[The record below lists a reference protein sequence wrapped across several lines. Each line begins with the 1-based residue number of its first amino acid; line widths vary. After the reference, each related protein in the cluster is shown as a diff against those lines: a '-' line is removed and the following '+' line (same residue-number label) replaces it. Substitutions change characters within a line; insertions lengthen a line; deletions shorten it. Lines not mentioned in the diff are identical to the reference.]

1 MTYGEYLKSL
11 GATEEDIKLLDTAIG
26 RKTFEAM
33 QAADARATAAESA
46 RTTERTTLEKWRDEQ
61 VIPLVSDMQKKVIL
75 AEANEA
81 KARQAIK
88 TLQDQGLIDVAK
100 DLGYDTPPPAN
111 APPANNGGANGFD
124 PAKYFTKDDV
134 VAIAAREGEA
144 IAIAQDI
151 MNEQR
156 YLFPDKPVGPTWFRD
171 LRAKAQAANKSVEQ
185 YWMESNGVA
194 AAREARTLADKTAY
208 ETRLRTEGATAERER
223 LSSTY
228 GNPDARPLVPSN
240 SPFTKRPDQG
250 REKQPWEVEDRS
262 NDRVQRATKA
272 ILDMQSGAGR
282 TN

>member
-33 QAADARATAAESA
+33 QAADARATAAESS
-46 RTTERTTLEKWRDEQ
+46 RTTDRATLEKWRDEQ
-61 VIPLVSDMQKKVIL
+61 VIPLVSDMQKKVML

-100 DLGYDTPPPAN
+100 DLGYETTPPASQ
-111 APPANNGGANGFD
+111 PPANNGGANGFD

-151 MNEQR
+151 AFEHRQ
-156 YLFPDKPVGPTWFRD
+156 LFPDKPLNFRD
-171 LRAKAQAANKSVEQ
+171 LRAKASAANKSVEQ
-185 YWMESNGVA
+185 YWMDTYSVA

-272 ILDMQSGAGR
+272 ILDMQSGQGGR
-282 TN
+282 AN